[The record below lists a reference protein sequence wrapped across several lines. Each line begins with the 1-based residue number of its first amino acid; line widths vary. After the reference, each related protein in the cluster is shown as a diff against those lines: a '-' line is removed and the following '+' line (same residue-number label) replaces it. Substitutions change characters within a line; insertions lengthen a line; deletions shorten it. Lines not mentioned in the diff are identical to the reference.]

1 MPEPSPVPLSS
12 NKLEKLLRQTAG
24 ELRDLRGDYSELLQ
38 TVRTL
43 AAAQQQT
50 QQELARLTQLLE
62 ARPSHEPLQAMAP
75 GDQISVR
82 PIVAPPPTQPV
93 VALISE
99 TEAASVYWQRRGQA
113 LREYQPIALRPS
125 ERTGAFSLERSP
137 DGQQLYFGF
146 MLPKQRFAV
155 LPDLERHYSTRQR
168 QQAGL
173 EQLFL
178 LKWAS
183 PGSEPGRIR
192 ELTRA
197 AVMIQEAGRW
207 LLIQKGQ
214 LTLEPGS

>member
-1 MPEPSPVPLSS
+1 MHEPKQEPLSS
-12 NKLEKLLRQTAG
+12 SKLEKLLRQTAG

-50 QQELARLTQLLE
+50 QQELARLTHLLE
-62 ARPSHEPLQAMAP
+62 VRSSQEPVQALAP
-75 GDQISVR
+75 DEQISVR
-82 PIVAPPPTQPV
+82 PILPAQPSQPV
-93 VALISE
+93 VDLSSE

-125 ERTGAFSLERSP
+125 EQTGAFSLERAA